1 MASVDAGCGAVTGR
15 GVPTSLRT
23 STRRGTVNGFR
34 THRLLAVAALF
45 AASIVAQ
52 KTPDDVLARLQ
63 TGNAR
68 FVAGKS
74 LVPPLGDG
82 VRRTLTRGDNPW
94 AIVLCCADSRV
105 APEHVFNTG
114 LGDLFVV
121 RLAGNSAD
129 DETIASI
136 EYAADQLGAPLC
148 VVLGHEGCGAV
159 QAAVAEVVAT
169 NQGVKPPAPSQA
181 LATLLETI
189 EPSVRKAMALELGG
203 VQLTDKVEEE
213 HAQHQVAECLRRSPV
228 LRTLQKLGRFR
239 MVAARYHLQSGE
251 VEFLPPRPLPA
262 PADVEVSKA
271 AETPPTLPPHV
282 ALQALQA
289 GNRRFL
295 ADGKPIGDISP
306 ARRDG
311 LSLGQHPFAVVVT
324 CADGRVV
331 PEHLFDAGLG
341 EIFVVRLAGTV
352 CTEQVIA
359 SVEYA
364 VEHLGAS
371 LVLVMGHDRCEP
383 VRAALAGTATQT
395 MSSHQ
400 RALLAHLEPAV
411 EAARATGKTGDA
423 LLDLAIRMNVQ
434 RSLAEL
440 RSRSA
445 LLREHERAGTLL
457 LQPALYDLG
466 TGEVEWL
473 KATAATLA
481 SALPAPTG
489 ETHVA
494 ETHGKAS
501 ADHRVDTPPAPN
513 HVEVKPADVA
523 ATAPPIGE
531 THAPTTVAVEPPPD
545 AMPEFA
551 LEQSPLVPWRKASA
565 PPRRHTEMATAP
577 PVEPQPTPNGRITWP
592 LDATTTVVG
601 AGVVSLLLAGLL
613 AMRRRGG

>member
-1 MASVDAGCGAVTGR
+1 MASVDAGCGAVAGR
-15 GVPTSLRT
+15 SVPTSLRT
-23 STRRGTVNGFR
+23 STRRETVNGFR
-34 THRLLAVAALF
+34 THRLLAVAALL
-45 AASIVAQ
+45 AAQ
-52 KTPDDVLARLQ
+52 QQTPDDVLGRLQ

-159 QAAVAEVVAT
+159 QAAVAEVVAG
-169 NQGVKPPAPSQA
+169 NRGVKPPAPSQA
-181 LATLLETI
+181 LASLFENI

-203 VQLTDKVEEE
+203 VQLSDKVEEE
-213 HAQHQVAECLRRSPV
+213 HAQHQVAECLRRSAV
-228 LRTLQKLGRFR
+228 LRTLTRLGHFR

-262 PADVEVSKA
+262 PDVEIATHA

-295 ADGKPIGDISP
+295 ADGKPVGDISP

-311 LSLGQHPFAVVVT
+311 LSRGQHPFAVVVT

-331 PEHLFDAGLG
+331 PEHLFDVGLG

-364 VEHLGAS
+364 VGHLGAS
-371 LVLVMGHDRCEP
+371 LVLVMGHDRCDA
-383 VRAALAGTATQT
+383 VRAALAGPAQQT

-445 LLREHERAGTLL
+445 VLREHERAGTLL

-473 KATAATLA
+473 KPAAVTTE
-481 SALPAPTG
+481 SAQPAPAG
-489 ETHVA
+489 

-501 ADHRVDTPPAPN
+501 VEPRVDTPPAPN

-523 ATAPPIGE
+523 ATAPPAGE
-531 THAPTTVAVEPPPD
+531 THASSTVAVEPPPD

-551 LEQSPLVPWRKASA
+551 MEHSPLVPWRKASA
-565 PPRRHTEMATAP
+565 PPRRHTEVAAL
-577 PVEPQPTPNGRITWP
+577 PVEPQPTPTGRMVWP
-592 LDATTTVVG
+592 LDATTTVVC
-601 AGVVSLLLAGLL
+601 AGVVSLLLAGML